1 MPNPKG
7 NSGIALPVT
16 IFVISLL
23 TIMLAASFVRV
34 DAERN
39 IALSGGE
46 SVTAAALAQSGLSN
60 YIASRTSPPPDG
72 DSVRFNLTGGYAD
85 VVAHIVQRPADP
97 LQNRVYI
104 VRSTGYVIVPER
116 GALHQGARTA
126 AQFAVWQTGVIR
138 RIAAFV
144 AANRVTT
151 QGGGSIDIDGRD
163 FCGPGTV
170 RSVRARG
177 GSRFT
182 DGTYSPSAPSVSGSG
197 TQVADT
203 TAIDWNYIVNGGFVP
218 DYYSLPGSGFWKTY
232 LIRGNATL
240 NSGTVGTGILIVTG
254 DLTTTGNAG
263 WAEWYGIVLVGG
275 KIDFNARRT
284 RFRGLVYSGLNE
296 LLGGPAPPDGTIGGG
311 GAGSRYEIQYA
322 SCYVDLSL
330 ASLTGFVAIPNARIE
345 NWASY

>member
-1 MPNPKG
+1 MPNLRG

-34 DAERN
+34 DAERT
-39 IALSGGE
+39 IAVSGGE
-46 SVTAAALAQSGLSN
+46 SVTAIALAQSGLHN
-60 YIASRTSPPPDG
+60 YIASRTSRPPDG

-85 VVAHIVQRPADP
+85 VVAHIVQRPADT
-97 LQNRVYI
+97 LQNQVYI

-116 GALHQGARTA
+116 GAVHQGARTV

-144 AANRVTT
+144 AANRVRT
-151 QGGGSIDIDGRD
+151 QSGGRIDIDGRD
-163 FCGPGTV
+163 FCGPGSIG
-170 RSVRARG
+170 SVRARN
-177 GSRFT
+177 GSRFD
-182 DGTYSPSAPSVSGSG
+182 DGTYRPSPPVIRGSG
-197 TQVADT
+197 DQVADT
-203 TAIDWNYIVNGGFVP
+203 TGIDWNYIVNGGFVA
-218 DYYSLPGSGFWKTY
+218 DYYSLSGSGFWKSY
-232 LIRGNATL
+232 LIRGDATL

-254 DLTTTGNAG
+254 DLTTTGNRG
-263 WAEWYGIVLVGG
+263 RAEWYGIVLVGG

-311 GAGSRYEIQYA
+311 GGGNRYEIEYW
-322 SCYVDLSL
+322 SCYVDNSL
-330 ASLTGFVAIPNARIE
+330 ASLTGFVAIPNAWVE